1 MCASGEKIRWRS
13 GHGSSM
19 AAPQK
24 AGRRLATGPRNPTS
38 GDMAKR
44 IQSGVLKRC
53 VAAHV
58 HSRVIH
64 KGWKQPKWPS
74 TDGQTEWA
82 ARMAYDPGLERKG
95 ILAPA
100 ATWVNP
106 EDVPLSEI
114 SQTQKDKDC
123 MIPLGSGP

>member
-13 GHGSSM
+13 CRGDSV

-24 AGRRLATGPRNPTS
+24 AGQRLAPGPRSSTS
-38 GDMAKR
+38 GNMAKR

-53 VAAHV
+53 VGTHV
-58 HSRVIH
+58 HSRIIH

-82 ARMAYDPGLERKG
+82 ACKTYDLSLERKG
-95 ILAPA
+95 ILTPA

-106 EDVPLSEI
+106 GGVTLSDI